1 VASAP
6 IGDARAIYR
15 NGVLS
20 LVNRTAASMGFEAG
34 QALRDAVEH
43 LLRRAW
49 PPAVLRRSPLW
60 EALASIGGRLD
71 Q

>member
-1 VASAP
+1 MAAPSPVAVASAP

-43 LLRRAW
+43 LLRRA
-49 PPAVLRRSPLW
+49 
-60 EALASIGGRLD
+60 
-71 Q
+71 